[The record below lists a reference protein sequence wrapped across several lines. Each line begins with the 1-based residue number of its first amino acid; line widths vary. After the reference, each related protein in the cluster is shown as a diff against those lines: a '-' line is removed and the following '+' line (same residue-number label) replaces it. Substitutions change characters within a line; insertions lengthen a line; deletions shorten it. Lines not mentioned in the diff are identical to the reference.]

1 MTPKIIW
8 VIFFGAFIFDLL
20 SARAK
25 KSETIS
31 PKTSEKS
38 ESLNKNPSTQ
48 KTKKK
53 YIEENDNDDDDDDDD
68 EEDYKKPKKIK
79 SIKENLDLRIQFC
92 QSWSHKGYFNQV
104 KQYLESRYSNINV
117 IPDNYPLSPIRKF
130 LSYSLTAFQIGCIAV
145 IFAGS
150 VLKNALNGFIPNEVF
165 DWIENNRMI
174 LGMGAFLGGKIL
186 VGMIT
191 NTGAFEIYLND
202 KLIWSAV
209 NNKGNIPQIQG
220 IEAMIKRTGLKLMR
234 KAYENNWY

>member
-68 EEDYKKPKKIK
+68 DDEEDYKKPKKIK
-79 SIKENLDLRIQFC
+79 SIKENIDLRIQFC

-150 VLKNALNGFIPNEVF
+150 VLKNVLNGFIPNEVF
-165 DWIENNRMI
+165 DWIEANKAMV
-174 LGMGAFLGGKIL
+174 GMGAFFGGNILG
-186 VGMIT
+186 GMIT
-191 NTGAFEIYLND
+191 NTGAFEIYLNE
-202 KLIWSAV
+202 KLIWSAI
-209 NNKGNIPQIQG
+209 NNEGKIPQIEG
-220 IEAMIKRTGLKLMR
+220 IEAMIRRMGYKLVR
-234 KAYENNWY
+234 